1 MFPLFL
7 SLADRLAVVVGGG
20 AVGRRKAAA
29 LLAAGARVR
38 LVCLEARPPDA
49 PSTSLDWLA
58 EPYREEHLGGAVLV
72 FAAAPA
78 PVNRRVVSDARA
90 RGVWVCSATEPE
102 TGDFHVPATVRR
114 GDFVLAVGTGGAAPA
129 LAREVR
135 RRLETQFDEAFG
147 IWVALLAELRPLVLE
162 RVPAAS
168 RETAWER
175 LCRWEWL
182 ERLRCDGVEKVREAM
197 RAEIGPLTSP

>member
-1 MFPLFL
+1 MFPLFVN
-7 SLADRLAVVVGGG
+7 LADRPAVVVGGG

-38 LVCLEARPPDA
+38 LVCLEARAQDA
-49 PSTSLDWLA
+49 DSHGLDWLT
-58 EPYREEHLGGAVLV
+58 EPYQAAHLDGAVLV
-72 FAAAPA
+72 FAAATVE
-78 PVNRRVVSDARA
+78 VNRRVVADARA

-114 GDFVLAVGTGGAAPA
+114 GEFVVAVGTGGAAPA

-135 RRLETQFDEAFG
+135 RRLETQFDDAFG
-147 IWVALLAELRPLVLE
+147 CWVALLGELRPLVLE
-162 RVPAAS
+162 RVPAEGRHA
-168 RETAWER
+168 AWER

-182 ERLRCDGVEKVREAM
+182 ERLRCEGVEIVREAM
-197 RAEIGPLTSP
+197 LAELRLS